1 MAPMPRAAAQ
11 SATRCL
17 RVSCWGRL
25 RLSHQA
31 RISRSTI
38 GPAQRSKG
46 SASGQSRSRISWLAP
61 EFDDIDFRTRGQGV
75 CQLGAATCCIRGRQD
90 GLSVDELAVAPARP
104 IPPAKPSEIEESF
117 RMTSVDADSPLQ
129 GVDDLQANADDGSRE
144 GNLALARQPIVRGP
158 FDKCEG
164 SNLSLQ

>member
-17 RVSCWGRL
+17 RVSAWARL

-46 SASGQSRSRISWLAP
+46 SASGQSLSRTSWFPP
-61 EFDDIDFRTRGQGV
+61 ELNDIDFRTRGQGV
-75 CQLGAATCCIRGRQD
+75 CQLGAATRRIRGRQD
-90 GLSVDELAVAPARP
+90 GLCINELAVAPTRTV
-104 IPPAKPSEIEESF
+104 PPAEPPEVEESF
-117 RMTSVDADSPLQ
+117 RMPSVDADRTLK
-129 GVDDLQANADDGSRE
+129 GVYDLQANPDDGSRE
-144 GNLALARQPIVRGP
+144 RDFPLA
-158 FDKCEG
+158 
-164 SNLSLQ
+164 S